1 MTPQVGVLV
10 VHGIGIQQKELFAAD
25 FIRAADDRLHRLGV
39 ERGAITWELG
49 YWADLLDPREELLWT
64 RLAAGG
70 DLDYAPLRRF
80 LLSFFG
86 DAIAYRREPT
96 QDADVYDAVHDRI
109 RTHLRALRA
118 RLGGVDRP
126 LVVLAHSLGSVI
138 VSNYV
143 WDEQRRNEK
152 ARGTIPFERMET
164 LAGLVTFGSPIPL
177 FTLALRNVVSITF
190 PPLTL
195 PAPLAA
201 VAKWLNF
208 YDPDD
213 VLGWPLKPLS
223 PSYDQAVSADHVIDV
238 GNALTSWNPLSH
250 DAYWRDASVIE
261 PAAELIRAVVAAAN
275 GPRIGADGPESTS
288 KGN

>member
-1 MTPQVGVLV
+1 
-10 VHGIGIQQKELFAAD
+10 
-25 FIRAADDRLHRLGV
+25 
-39 ERGAITWELG
+39 
-49 YWADLLDPREELLWT
+49 
-64 RLAAGG
+64 
-70 DLDYAPLRRF
+70 
-80 LLSFFG
+80 
-86 DAIAYRREPT
+86 
-96 QDADVYDAVHDRI
+96 
-109 RTHLRALRA
+109 
-118 RLGGVDRP
+118 
-126 LVVLAHSLGSVI
+126 VVLAHSLGSVI

-152 ARGTIPFERMET
+152 ARGTTALERMET

-177 FTLALRNVVSITF
+177 FTLALRNVVSIAF
-190 PPLTL
+190 PPPTL

-250 DAYWRDASVIE
+250 DAYWRDASFIE
-261 PAAELIRAVVAAAN
+261 PAAELIRAVAAAAD
-275 GPRIGADGPESTS
+275 GPRIGADPERIGADGPESTS
-288 KGN
+288 KGDRAADGRG